1 MRVGPRAVRCN
12 APRSGGIVPARRG
25 DGVPL
30 SEFFSGRSGWAGNR
44 APIVPDLAFRLVMTA
59 FPPRTL
65 TIAGSDSGGG
75 AGIQADLKTFAALGC
90 YGMSAITA
98 ITAQNTLGVTGV
110 HAIPAE
116 MVTAQIDAVAGDIG
130 IDAAKTGMLGTA
142 AIVEAVAAAVDRHG
156 LRKLVVDPVMVATS
170 GATLSDDA
178 TAQAMVRLLFPRAL
192 LVTPNLPEASYLL
205 GRPVTRRADME
216 RAAQELIELGCQ
228 AVLLKG
234 GHLAETGEQGSLD
247 DLLMHADGSVRVFS
261 HPRIDTR
268 NLHGTG
274 CTLAAAIAS
283 QLARGDALEQAV
295 GTALDFVAQAIAAGA
310 DLRLGAGNGPLNH
323 GFAPRVL
330 G

>member
-1 MRVGPRAVRCN
+1 M
-12 APRSGGIVPARRG
+12 
-25 DGVPL
+25 PL
-30 SEFFSGRSGWAGNR
+30 SEFFSAGPDPLGNPPP
-44 APIVPDLAFRLVMTA
+44 ALPDLAFRLAMTA

-116 MVTAQIDAVAGDIG
+116 MVAAQIDAVATDIG

-234 GHLAETGEQGSLD
+234 GHLAETGEQGGEQGSLD
-247 DLLMHADGSVRVFS
+247 DLLMSADGSVRVFS

>member
-1 MRVGPRAVRCN
+1 
-12 APRSGGIVPARRG
+12 
-25 DGVPL
+25 
-30 SEFFSGRSGWAGNR
+30 
-44 APIVPDLAFRLVMTA
+44 MTA
-59 FPPRTL
+59 HPPRTL

-116 MVTAQIDAVAGDIG
+116 MVAAQIDAVADDIG

-142 AIVEAVAAAVDRHG
+142 AIVEAVAGAVDRHG
-156 LRKLVVDPVMVATS
+156 IAKLVVDPVMVATS

-205 GRPVTRRADME
+205 GRPVTRRAEME
-216 RAAQELIELGCQ
+216 QAAQDLIALGCR

-234 GHLAETGEQGSLD
+234 GHLAQAGGAEGAQGLD
-247 DLLMHADGSVRVFS
+247 DLLMSADGTVRVFR

-283 QLARGDALEQAV
+283 QLARGDALEEAV
-295 GTALDFVAQAIAAGA
+295 GTALDFVAQAIVAGA
-310 DLRLGAGNGPLNH
+310 GLRLGAGNGPLNH

>member
-1 MRVGPRAVRCN
+1 MYLPCAATVC
-12 APRSGGIVPARRG
+12 RSPNSFLAGQDSA
-25 DGVPL
+25 GVPPP
-30 SEFFSGRSGWAGNR
+30 A
-44 APIVPDLAFRLVMTA
+44 VPDLVFRLVMTA

-110 HAIPAE
+110 HAIQAE

-156 LRKLVVDPVMVATS
+156 VRKLVVDPVMVATS

-216 RAAQELIELGCQ
+216 RAARELIELGCQ

-234 GHLAETGEQGSLD
+234 GHLAEAGQDSLD
-247 DLLMHADGSVRVFS
+247 DLLMSADGSVRVFS